1 VSCPTDLR
9 RATRVAPVAGAPLAT
24 PWDRSRRAE
33 RERGQSD
40 LARLF
45 PTYSDQGFERLPPPA
60 PGTDRPAKA
69 QKLGRDWFTTEA
81 AVASR
86 NDNMS
91 SAKAASKRG

>member
-9 RATRVAPVAGAPLAT
+9 RATRVTRVAGAPLAT

-45 PTYSDQGFERLPPPA
+45 PTYLTKALSASHLRLLA
-60 PGTDRPAKA
+60 RTGRLKA